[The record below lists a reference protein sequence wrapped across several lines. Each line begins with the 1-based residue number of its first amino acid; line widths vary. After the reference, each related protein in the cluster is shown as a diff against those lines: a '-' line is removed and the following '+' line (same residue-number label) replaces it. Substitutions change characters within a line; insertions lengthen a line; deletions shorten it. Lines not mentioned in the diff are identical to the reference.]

1 MEKLLRVVPLF
12 AVKLTSYSKEKRLVT
27 DNTPVQVP
35 VCAQSRDRLLAR
47 LEPTCR
53 GADPCLTGGT
63 GSVGR
68 TVRAGREGMDV
79 GHVRI
84 FGREKPLDIDP
95 TRAAGGTIL

>member
-1 MEKLLRVVPLF
+1 MSQ
-12 AVKLTSYSKEKRLVT
+12 T
-27 DNTPVQVP
+27 TPVQVP
-35 VCAQSRDRLLAR
+35 VCAQSCDRLLAR

-53 GADPCLTGGT
+53 GADPRLTAGT

-84 FGREKPLDIDP
+84 FGREKLLDIDP
-95 TRAAGGTIL
+95 TQVAGGTIL

>member
-1 MEKLLRVVPLF
+1 MP
-12 AVKLTSYSKEKRLVT
+12 
-27 DNTPVQVP
+27 D
-35 VCAQSRDRLLAR
+35 
-47 LEPTCR
+47 
-53 GADPCLTGGT
+53 GGT

-95 TRAAGGTIL
+95 TRAACGMILRISNVPRQLELLDISHQGEICVERQGLQ